1 MSGGVV
7 DSATARDALNVSF
20 IDYSPSRRCF
30 VHCVSKPCPMSHN
43 FPSKLFVLSPQRSPF
58 IMERVGW
65 LSLGRGV
72 VHHLKLTPEQQLLE
86 DASPS

>member
-1 MSGGVV
+1 M
-7 DSATARDALNVSF
+7 DSATASDSLNVSL
-20 IDYSPSRRCF
+20 IVLQGD
-30 VHCVSKPCPMSHN
+30 VSSIA
-43 FPSKLFVLSPQRSPF
+43 FPSYFVLSPQRSPF
-58 IMERVGW
+58 MERIAG

>member
-1 MSGGVV
+1 MFCPLRFQ
-7 DSATARDALNVSF
+7 AVSHVTQLSV
-20 IDYSPSRRCF
+20 YC
-30 VHCVSKPCPMSHN
+30 
-43 FPSKLFVLSPQRSPF
+43 KLFVLSPQRSPF

>member
-1 MSGGVV
+1 
-7 DSATARDALNVSF
+7 
-20 IDYSPSRRCF
+20 
-30 VHCVSKPCPMSHN
+30 MSHN
-43 FPSKLFVLSPQRSPF
+43 FPSKLFVPSPQRSPF